1 MKIQSTNNK
10 QHLKKAQQKQT
21 TSTSFDAMLNDAQI
35 VDTQVDDTQA
45 DSEQSIRPNADKQ
58 PQADSNPQQTL
69 ETHVQSLED
78 ALQSLESGQQHTEH
92 VQQTIVDLRQALQ
105 QSKLTPQ
112 ALADA
117 DTLLAVEAKRLEK
130 LNNKTP

>member
-1 MKIQSTNNK
+1 MKIQSTNYK
-10 QHLKKAQQKQT
+10 QHLKKAQKKQT
-21 TSTSFDAMLNDAQI
+21 TSASFDAMFNDAQM
-35 VDTQVDDTQA
+35 DNTQA
-45 DSEQSIRPNADKQ
+45 DSEQPIRPNADKQ
-58 PQADSNPQQTL
+58 PQTDSNPQQTL
-69 ETHVQSLED
+69 ETHMQALED
-78 ALQSLESGQQHTEH
+78 ALHTLEKEPQSAKH

-105 QSKLTPQ
+105 QSQLTPQ